1 MPLPFT
7 RSILCVAAAL
17 ALAVT
22 VSAPHAAEPGGAE
35 QVRASLVKL
44 IEQLVAQGV
53 LTRDRADALPREAA
67 TPPPAAAPA
76 APPTAPAAPV
86 APGTVRV
93 PLVPEFIRK
102 ELKEELRKELRE
114 DAVREGWAGPG
125 AVPEWVRGLKWDGDL
140 RVRYQFDN
148 FAKDNAPAIS
158 IGDTNRNRALS
169 LLNTTEDRQRL
180 RVRARLGLTTNAD
193 ENWSSGVRLTTG
205 STTDPVSSNQTL
217 GTYGNRFTV
226 AFDRA
231 YLRFRGGDQFNAVAG
246 RFGNPWLGTELLWA
260 NDLGFDGIATQW
272 TPRLGPETRGVFSL
286 AGIVLQE
293 LELSKYDKGMVGVQL
308 GVETSRLVGHSQLKF
323 GLGYYHYGRIT
334 GQVSAAGSTLNEF
347 TAPAFTQKGNTYYN
361 ISSDPNRPLL
371 GLAARYRLLNA
382 TAVLSVP
389 MGPGKAVTLTGDVV
403 NNIGFDRAAVSAR
416 VGTDVEPK
424 TRGFMA
430 RLAVGDTE
438 VAKAGQWQAFA
449 GYKRVERDAVLDAFT
464 DSDFR
469 LGGTDAKG
477 YTVGGSYGLGRHT
490 AASLRV
496 MSADAISGAPLSI
509 DVIQFDVQLRF

>member
-7 RSILCVAAAL
+7 RSILCLGVSLAMGAAAG
-17 ALAVT
+17 A
-22 VSAPHAAEPGGAE
+22 SRAAEPGAE

-44 IEQLVAQGV
+44 IEQLVQQGV
-53 LTRDRADALPREAA
+53 LTRERADALLRDAA
-67 TPPPAAAPA
+67 PPPAAA
-76 APPTAPAAPV
+76 TASPV
-86 APGTVRV
+86 VPGTVRV

-114 DAVREGWAGPG
+114 DAAREGWAAPG
-125 AVPEWVRGLKWDGDL
+125 SVPEWVRGLKWDGDL

-158 IGDTNRNRALS
+158 IGDTNRNRALT

-180 RVRARLGLTTNAD
+180 RVRARLGLTANAD
-193 ENWSSGVRLTTG
+193 ENWSGGVRLTTG
-205 STTDPVSSNQTL
+205 STTDPLSSNQTL
-217 GTYGNRFTV
+217 GTYGNRFTA
-226 AFDRA
+226 AFDRT
-231 YLRFRGGDQFNAVAG
+231 YIRYRGGEQFNAVGG

-272 TPRLGPETRGVFSL
+272 TPRLGPETRGVFTL

-293 LELSKYDKGMVGVQL
+293 LELSKADKGMVGVQL

-334 GQVSAAGSTLNEF
+334 GQVSPAGSTLNEF

-371 GLAARYRLLNA
+371 GLAAQYRLLNA
-382 TAVLSVP
+382 TAILIVP
-389 MGPGKAVTLTGDVV
+389 IGADRAVTLTGDTV
-403 NNIGFDRAAVSAR
+403 NNLGFDRAAVSAR

-424 TRGFMA
+424 TRGFLV

-438 VAKAGQWQAFA
+438 VAKTGQWQVFA

-477 YTVGGSYGLGRHT
+477 YSIGGSYGLGRHT

-496 MSADAISGAPLSI
+496 MSADSISGAPLSV
-509 DVIQFDVQLRF
+509 DVIQIDVQLRF